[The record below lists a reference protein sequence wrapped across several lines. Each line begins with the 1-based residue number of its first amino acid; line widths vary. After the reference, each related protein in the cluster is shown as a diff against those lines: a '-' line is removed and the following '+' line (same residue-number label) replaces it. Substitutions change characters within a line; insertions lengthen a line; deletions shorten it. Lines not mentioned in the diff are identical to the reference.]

1 MLLGYVI
8 EDHMARNCAN
18 YCNHFWNIS
27 LNLAL
32 YLLYKGKSSRF
43 SGGTTKAGDRGK
55 HLFFATFS
63 ILTLKYMDTFPL
75 LRASYRTFLSLP
87 FNLEYHCIFSSSE
100 VGWQQFSVHFFV
112 IKIKLGMM
120 SFCKRKRELKI
131 SRKSQ
136 STAKKTFGKGWGCL
150 NLHSSHSGP
159 AVFLFFSHTH
169 LVSRWSILKC

>member
-1 MLLGYVI
+1 MQTIAITSGIYPWIWLFTCFTKEKVQGFQEELPKQEI
-8 EDHMARNCAN
+8 EE
-18 YCNHFWNIS
+18 NIFS
-27 LNLAL
+27 LQPLA
-32 YLLYKGKSSRF
+32 SS
-43 SGGTTKAGDRGK
+43 
-55 HLFFATFS
+55 HLN
-63 ILTLKYMDTFPL
+63 IMDTFPL

>member
-1 MLLGYVI
+1 MSQVREEISNELWKDMLLGYVI

-63 ILTLKYMDTFPL
+63 ILTLKYNG
-75 LRASYRTFLSLP
+75 Y
-87 FNLEYHCIFSSSE
+87 
-100 VGWQQFSVHFFV
+100 
-112 IKIKLGMM
+112 
-120 SFCKRKRELKI
+120 
-131 SRKSQ
+131 
-136 STAKKTFGKGWGCL
+136 
-150 NLHSSHSGP
+150 
-159 AVFLFFSHTH
+159 
-169 LVSRWSILKC
+169 VSPS